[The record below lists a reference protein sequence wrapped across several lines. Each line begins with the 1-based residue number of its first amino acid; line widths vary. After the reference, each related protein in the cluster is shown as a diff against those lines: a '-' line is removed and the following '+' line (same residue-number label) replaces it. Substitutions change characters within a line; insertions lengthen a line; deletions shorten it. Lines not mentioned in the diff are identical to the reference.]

1 MQSSQQRPKK
11 KTMAA
16 GISVIHN
23 LPVITSSVRGL
34 PGWKPLPPDH
44 EQMNVRTSLRNRG
57 GISLLFLICL
67 GLMQYSL
74 KKSHDL
80 IKTFCFHD

>member
-23 LPVITSSVRGL
+23 LPVITSAVRGL
-34 PGWKPLPPDH
+34 PGWKPLPLDH
-44 EQMNVRTSLRNRG
+44 EQISLRNRG
-57 GISLLFLICL
+57 GISPLFLICL
-67 GLMQYSL
+67 GFMQYSL
-74 KKSHDL
+74 KKTHDL
-80 IKTFCFHD
+80 IKTFRFRD